1 MAKANHFKN
10 YSKDLTESI
19 GNIDKLLEWTR
30 KLVQV
35 LEQSNKYLNEY
46 QDYRSSQLEE
56 CKGRTWSEFIRFV
69 GMYDS
74 PTWASG
80 LEDAEVVKFD
90 MKRRV
95 IRIKVDSMVWA
106 AFQFHRDQ
114 LSELA
119 SRFSGVPGEFKFFVQ
134 SKERNG

>member
-1 MAKANHFKN
+1 
-10 YSKDLTESI
+10 
-19 GNIDKLLEWTR
+19 
-30 KLVQV
+30 
-35 LEQSNKYLNEY
+35 
-46 QDYRSSQLEE
+46 
-56 CKGRTWSEFIRFV
+56 
-69 GMYDS
+69 MYDS
-74 PTWASG
+74 PNWASG

-119 SRFSGVPGEFKFFVQ
+119 ARFSGVPGNFKFFVQ
-134 SKERNG
+134 SKESN